1 MTHFTIS
8 NSFLCIKIGIRLFI
22 DINVPIGNVAANF
35 NSLCHTHTFCLAV
48 TVQHTPLSQHLNDVT
63 SIDSACRA
71 NDGWQQVL
79 MALGKTRNVH
89 STNKPSQLRHV
100 DFCFI
105 CKVPHTAV

>member
-1 MTHFTIS
+1 MSQQTLTLS
-8 NSFLCIKIGIRLFI
+8 
-22 DINVPIGNVAANF
+22 V
-35 NSLCHTHTFCLAV
+35 THTFCLAL

-71 NDGWQQVL
+71 NDGWQQQVL

-105 CKVPHTAV
+105 CNVPHPAV

>member
-8 NSFLCIKIGIRLFI
+8 NSFLCTKIGIRLFI
-22 DINVPIGNVAANF
+22 NINVPKVM
-35 NSLCHTHTFCLAV
+35 SQQTVTLSVTHTFCLAL
-48 TVQHTPLSQHLNDVT
+48 TVQYTPLSQHLNDVT
-63 SIDSACRA
+63 SIDSACRV

-89 STNKPSQLRHV
+89 STNKPSQLGHV

-105 CKVPHTAV
+105 CNVPHTAV